1 MSHMCNLY
9 LEYKD
14 YGSLVLMIVSTY
26 AGLVQFHYM
35 LLKYF
40 SQQHRVFDLQSG
52 QTNDCVS
59 KSRRRKKL
67 INTEKHD
74 KN

>member
-1 MSHMCNLY
+1 MCNLY

-14 YGSLVLMIVSTY
+14 YGSHVLMIVSTY

-40 SQQHRVFDLQSG
+40 SQQHRVFDLL
-52 QTNDCVS
+52 QTDDCVS

-67 INTEKHD
+67 INTEKND
-74 KN
+74 TN